1 MELQGGSSTSCPSA
15 SEGQHQHLV
24 PSSHQTDCPGVKA
37 APAVR
42 AHETEVREEAAVCNG
57 QQLEVVWSIQPF
69 TDEEARNRDYTLDEG
84 CPGYRHGSPIL
95 MAVMCTGESIYANF
109 PGFCGPHELPANTKP
124 VAIGWRYMSASPAA
138 HCSTCFYTINGHQ
151 QRLRPIVHAPEVPPG
166 GQVTVI
172 PFKVFPGY
180 IVLMVLRG
188 DPLKTLYNSACPLSK
203 IDLRAP
209 SFEACD
215 REHPRKRVG
224 DWRDELHKDP
234 QCFWSGPG

>member
-1 MELQGGSSTSCPSA
+1 MELQGGSSTSCPIA

-24 PSSHQTDCPGVKA
+24 PPSHQTDCPDVKA
-37 APAVR
+37 ASAVR
-42 AHETEVREEAAVCNG
+42 AHETEVREEAAVCLG
-57 QQLEVVWSIQPF
+57 KHVEIVWSVQPF

-95 MAVMCTGESIYANF
+95 QAVMCTGESIYANF

-138 HCSTCFYTINGHQ
+138 HCTTCFCTLNDHQ

-180 IVLMVLRG
+180 IVLGADGRPVDRG
-188 DPLKTLYNSACPLSK
+188 PDPEPRD
-203 IDLRAP
+203 DLDIYSTAGRSTIWDLGRNRVFVA
-209 SFEACD
+209 ERRRTDQHQGD
-215 REHPRKRVG
+215 R
-224 DWRDELHKDP
+224 
-234 QCFWSGPG
+234 